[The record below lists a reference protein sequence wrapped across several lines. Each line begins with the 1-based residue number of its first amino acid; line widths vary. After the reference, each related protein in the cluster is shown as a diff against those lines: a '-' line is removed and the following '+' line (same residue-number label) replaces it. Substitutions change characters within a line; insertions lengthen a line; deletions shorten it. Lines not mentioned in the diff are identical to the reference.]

1 MAADQRIRDVGAIIG
16 ECLCRSYHAI
26 TARSMRIHAVTHPPD
41 EPAYMTQR
49 AGTSVDPSVAV
60 ESLPPAARGAPN
72 DVHFRIEPSRRWQS
86 LDFGDVWR
94 HRELLYF
101 FAWRD
106 IKVRYKQT
114 VLGAAWAVLQ
124 PLLTMLIFSVVFGH
138 FGKFKSEGAPYPV
151 FALAAL
157 VPWTFYSNALTLG
170 SNVIIQTP
178 DLITKVYFPRLLMP
192 AASVLGGL
200 FDFSIAFVVLLGMTF
215 YYGIVPGPEV
225 VLLLPLLLL
234 AVVTALGATLWF
246 SALNV
251 KYRDIQYAV
260 PFLAQ
265 IWLFATPVAYSSN
278 LFPEPWRTVL
288 GVNPMSGVVEGFRW
302 ALLGTSPAPGPLVA
316 ASVGT
321 AVFFF
326 VSGLYFFRRNED
338 RFADFI

>member
-1 MAADQRIRDVGAIIG
+1 MN
-16 ECLCRSYHAI
+16 E
-26 TARSMRIHAVTHPPD
+26 
-41 EPAYMTQR
+41 R
-49 AGTSVDPSVAV
+49 AGTSVDPPVAV
-60 ESLPPAARGAPN
+60 ETPSTAVRPAPSEL
-72 DVHFRIEPSRRWQS
+72 HFRIEPSRRWQS
-86 LDFGDVWR
+86 LALGDVWR

-124 PLLTMLIFSVVFGH
+124 PVLTMVVFSVVFGH
-138 FGKFKSEGAPYPV
+138 LGHFSSEGVPYPV

-157 VPWTFYSNALTLG
+157 VPWTFFSNALTLG

-265 IWLFATPVAYSSN
+265 IWLFATPIAYASI

-288 GVNPMSGVVEGFRW
+288 GLNPMAGVAEGFRW

-321 AVFFF
+321 AVLLF

>member
-1 MAADQRIRDVGAIIG
+1 MD
-16 ECLCRSYHAI
+16 
-26 TARSMRIHAVTHPPD
+26 PP
-41 EPAYMTQR
+41 
-49 AGTSVDPSVAV
+49 VAV
-60 ESLPPAARGAPN
+60 ESSSAVATAASA
-72 DVHFRIEPSRRWQS
+72 DHHFRIDPPRRWQS
-86 LDFGDVWR
+86 LALGDVWR

-124 PLLTMLIFSVVFGH
+124 PLLMMVVFSVVFGH
-138 FGKFKSEGAPYPV
+138 FAKVKTGGVPYPV
-151 FALAAL
+151 FSLAAL
-157 VPWTFYSNALTLG
+157 VPWTFFSNSLTLG

-192 AASVLGGL
+192 AAAVLGGL
-200 FDFSIAFVVLLGMTF
+200 FDFTIAFVVLLGMTF

-234 AVVTALGATLWF
+234 AVISALGATLWF

-251 KYRDIQYAV
+251 KYRDVQYAV

-265 IWLFATPVAYSSN
+265 IWLFATPVVYGSN
-278 LFPEPWRTVL
+278 IFPKAWRPVL
-288 GVNPMSGVVEGFRW
+288 GLNPMAGVTEGFRW
-302 ALLGTSPAPGPLVA
+302 ALLGNSQTSPAPGPLVA
-316 ASVGT
+316 ASVG
-321 AVFFF
+321 AALFFF

-338 RFADFI
+338 RFADLI

>member
-1 MAADQRIRDVGAIIG
+1 MD
-16 ECLCRSYHAI
+16 
-26 TARSMRIHAVTHPPD
+26 PP
-41 EPAYMTQR
+41 
-49 AGTSVDPSVAV
+49 VAV
-60 ESLPPAARGAPN
+60 ESPRAGGRASST
-72 DVHFRIEPSRRWQS
+72 DFHVRIEPPRRWQS
-86 LDFGDVWR
+86 LALGDVWR

-124 PLLTMLIFSVVFGH
+124 PVLTMLVFSVVFGH
-138 FGKFKSEGAPYPV
+138 FGKLKAPGGAVPYPV

-157 VPWTFYSNALTLG
+157 VPWTFFSNALTLG

-200 FDFSIAFVVLLGMTF
+200 FDFTIAFVVLLGMTF

-234 AVVTALGATLWF
+234 AVVSALGATLWF

-265 IWLFATPVAYSSN
+265 IWLFVTPVAYSSK
-278 LFPEPWRTVL
+278 LFPQPWRTVL
-288 GVNPMSGVVEGFRW
+288 GLNPMSGVVEGFRW
-302 ALLGTSPAPGPLVA
+302 ALLGTSPPALGPLVA
-316 ASVGT
+316 ASVG
-321 AVFFF
+321 AALFFF